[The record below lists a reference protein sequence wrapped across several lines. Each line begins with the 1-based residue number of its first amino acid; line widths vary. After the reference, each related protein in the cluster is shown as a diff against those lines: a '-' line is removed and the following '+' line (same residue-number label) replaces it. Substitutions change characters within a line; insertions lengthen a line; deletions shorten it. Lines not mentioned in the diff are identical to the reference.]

1 MRQLDRKAADEHF
14 QRARNMKRTK
24 LTLTAIIALIFS
36 IGLMSCAD
44 LTVENLNAPDSE
56 RALNNPDDIE
66 AVLTGGWLSWWRG
79 TNGNRAPSAH
89 FDGWADVITTTNNY
103 ELYWE
108 AAVAEP
114 RNRIDN
120 STSWGGT
127 MILTTPWNNINS
139 AISSANDVIRAI
151 EQLGFEI
158 ITDSGDDTEMIH
170 ALAYL
175 LRGVSLGYLANMFDQ
190 AFLVNE
196 DTDVSQPLPLHDYDE
211 VLEAALSDIDRAIQ
225 ISQNGSFTTLEFLNG
240 LILSSAEVVQFAN
253 SYAAKFI
260 ISNGRTSSYYD
271 SSVWERVRQ
280 YASNGITR
288 DMEIITTGTAG
299 TWRHEYQRQSGLDWY
314 WKNDLRIINLM
325 DPDYPMRYPP
335 QAAGSPIPPA
345 SSVDARFATDFRY
358 DPANMSRFNIDRGR
372 ELQSVYF
379 FVRYEDLYLA
389 NGLGMAPFFLKAQN
403 DMIMAE
409 ALVHLNDIP
418 AAVNIL
424 NNSPRVTRG
433 NLPPLSPSASKSE
446 VLDAIYYEIDIELQR
461 TSVGFQYF
469 TMRRRD
475 ALQVGT
481 PLHLPIPASELNV
494 SQLPIYTFG
503 GAGRGGE
510 EGTAD
515 GSNQWDRDWNPDDF
529 ADW

>member
-1 MRQLDRKAADEHF
+1 MT
-14 QRARNMKRTK
+14 RNK
-24 LTLTAIIALIFS
+24 LSLSTLVVMIFS
-36 IGLMSCAD
+36 LGLMSCAD
-44 LTVENLNAPDSE
+44 LSVQNLNAPDSE
-56 RALNNPDDIE
+56 RALNNPDDIK
-66 AVLTGGWLSWWRG
+66 AVLSGGWLSWWRG
-79 TNGNRAPSAH
+79 TNGNRSPSAQ
-89 FDGWADVITTTNNY
+89 FDGWADVISTTNNF

-151 EQLGFEI
+151 EQLEFRIVDGGV
-158 ITDSGDDTEMIH
+158 DQTEMTH

-190 AFLVNE
+190 AFLVTV
-196 DTDVSQPLPLHDYDE
+196 DTDVSQPMELVDYNG
-211 VLEAALSDIDRAIQ
+211 VLEAALVDIERAIE
-225 ISQNGSFTTLEFLNG
+225 ISQGSSFTTIPFLNG
-240 LILSSAEVVQFAN
+240 VELSNIELVQFAN

-260 ISNGRTSSYYD
+260 ISNGRTSAHYSAPI
-271 SSVWERVRQ
+271 WERVRH
-280 YASNGITR
+280 YASNGIME
-288 DMEIITTGTAG
+288 DMAIETTGTAG

-314 WKNDLRIINLM
+314 WKNDLRIINLL
-325 DPDYPMRYPP
+325 DPSYPMRYPAH
-335 QAAGSPIPPA
+335 AAGRAIREA
-345 SSVDARFATDFRY
+345 SSVDGRFETDFRY
-358 DPANMSRFNIDRGR
+358 DPNNMGSFNTARGP

-379 FVRYEDLYLA
+379 FVRYEELYLN
-389 NGLGMAPFFLKAQN
+389 NGLGTAPFFLKAQN

-409 ALVHLNDIP
+409 ALVNLGQT
-418 AAVNIL
+418 AQAVDIL
-424 NNSPRVTRG
+424 NSGPRVTRG
-433 NLPPLSPSASKSE
+433 GLDPLPASASADE
-446 VLDAIYYEIDIELQR
+446 VLEAIYYEIDIELQR
-461 TSVGFQYF
+461 TSVGFQFF
-469 TMRRRD
+469 TMRRKD

-494 SQLPIYTFG
+494 SQIPIYTFG
-503 GAGRGGE
+503 GAGRGAE

-515 GSNQWDRDWNPDDF
+515 GANQWDRDWNPDDF

>member
-1 MRQLDRKAADEHF
+1 
-14 QRARNMKRTK
+14 MKRINFTF
-24 LTLTAIIALIFS
+24 TAVAALILS
-36 IGLMSCAD
+36 MGLMSCAD
-44 LTVENLNAPDSE
+44 LAVENLNAPDSE

-66 AVLTGGWLSWWRG
+66 AVLTGGWLAWWRG

-89 FDGWADVITTTNNY
+89 FDGWADVISTTNNY

-108 AAVAEP
+108 AAVDEP

-151 EQLGFEI
+151 EQLGFVIEGE
-158 ITDSGDDTEMIH
+158 DGDDTDMLH
-170 ALAYL
+170 ALSYL

-190 AFLVNE
+190 AYLVTE
-196 DTDVSQPLPLHDYDE
+196 DTDISALELVDYNQ

-225 ISQNGSFTTLEFLNG
+225 ISQGNSFTTLQFING
-240 LILSSAEVVQFAN
+240 LSLSNTELAQFAS

-260 ISNGRTSSYYD
+260 ISNGRTSSHYD
-271 SSVWERVRQ
+271 SGVWERARQ
-280 YASNGITR
+280 YASNGIMR
-288 DMEIITTGTAG
+288 DMAVVTTGTAG

-314 WKNDLRIINLM
+314 WKNDLRIINLL
-325 DPDYPMRYPP
+325 DPDYPKFYPV
-335 QAAGSPIPPA
+335 QAAGRAIRPA
-345 SSVDARFATDFRY
+345 SSVDARFASDFRY
-358 DPANMSRFNIDRGR
+358 DPANMASFNTARGPQ
-372 ELQSVYF
+372 LQSVYF

-389 NGLGMAPFFLKAQN
+389 NGLGIAPFFLKAQN

-409 ALVHLNDIP
+409 SLVHLGDV
-418 AAVNIL
+418 AGAVNIL
-424 NNSPRVTRG
+424 NSGPRVTRG
-433 NLPPLSPSASKSE
+433 QLEPLATSASAEE
-446 VLDAIYYEIDIELQR
+446 VLEAIYYEIYIELQR
-461 TSVGFQYF
+461 TSVGYQYF
-469 TMRRRD
+469 TMRRTD

-494 SQLPIYTFG
+494 SQIPIYTFG
-503 GAGRGGE
+503 GSGRGDE

-515 GSNQWDRDWNPDDF
+515 GANSWDRGWDPSPFDDW
-529 ADW
+529 